1 MKLTALT
8 LAMCMAFPVMAADDF
23 DLSDMLPARPGQ
35 AIANKDNVTVK
46 EDMVLAKD
54 GKDAATAVA
63 VAQAELLED
72 NEDGVRMIQVGS
84 GTGILSIGTSSY
96 QTYDNMNATLLSK
109 RGAYTEA
116 YMKAKK
122 QLMENL
128 KGVEHSCENLASS
141 AMDYIDTGADSTGN
155 MAKNIAES
163 CRESVSGSLAGFVT
177 FDVFDNVDEKVVK
190 VSLISTPKTR
200 QQIRRNTGAVAQTT
214 EPNVIFKQV
223 IDDIKQGVLPPVGA
237 KVLTNPDTQEV
248 IVLGYGSSIIRKNKN
263 ATMERELKK
272 AAKSQAETRARD
284 ALLATLKGEQV
295 YWQGGNDEK
304 QTEAQ
309 QQFEY
314 DDPNLRDPTQV
325 KILDE
330 ERSTFVNQMKTSN
343 IYQTVSQ
350 GKLPVGVATK
360 SFTSPD
366 GNWQYTV
373 AVYAPSLE
381 AEARQA
387 NQQMMSG
394 GSATPSH
401 SGQKIRA
408 IGGVNEDAANP
419 QGASGQVSKTEG
431 L

>member
-8 LAMCMAFPVMAADDF
+8 LALCMAFPAMAADDF

-35 AIANKDNVTVK
+35 AIANQDKVQVK
-46 EDMVLAKD
+46 EDMVIAKD
-54 GKDAATAVA
+54 AKDAPTAVA

-109 RGAYTEA
+109 RGAYSEA

-122 QLMENL
+122 QLIENM
-128 KGVEHSCENLASS
+128 KGVEHSCENLAT
-141 AMDYIDTGADSTGN
+141 ATMDYIDTGAESTGN
-155 MAKNIAES
+155 MQKDLAEN
-163 CRESVSGSLAGFVT
+163 CRESISGSLAGFVT

-200 QQIRRNTGAVAQTT
+200 QQIRRNTGALAVTT
-214 EPNVIFKQV
+214 DPNAIFKQV
-223 IDDIKQGVLPPVGA
+223 IADIKQGVMPPVGA

-263 ATMERELKK
+263 STMARQLKSV
-272 AAKSQAETRARD
+272 AKSQSQTRARD
-284 ALLATLKGEQV
+284 SLLSTLKGEKV
-295 YWQGGNDEK
+295 FWQGGSSEK

-314 DDPNLRDPTQV
+314 TDPNLNDPAQAKVLDDERD
-325 KILDE
+325 
-330 ERSTFVNQMKTSN
+330 TFLNHLKTSDQYKT
-343 IYQTVSQ
+343 ISQ
-350 GKLPVGVATK
+350 GKLPAGVATK

-373 AVYAPSLE
+373 ALYSPSLE
-381 AEARQA
+381 AAAREANRQ
-387 NQQMMSG
+387 MTSG
-394 GSATPSH
+394 GKSTPSTTGH
-401 SGQKIRA
+401 KIRT
-408 IGGVNEDAANP
+408 IGGVNEGAANP